1 MRAVKGFTLF
11 DSKEDMNNTIK
22 IIKLLEN
29 VGALIDRV
37 TETKKHEINK
47 REAGFLGAPLTPL
60 AASLVQPVISSVVN
74 VISGRVNRRA
84 GKEYLNKNFWF

>member
-22 IIKLLEN
+22 IIKSLEN

-37 TETKKHEINK
+37 TET
-47 REAGFLGAPLTPL
+47 
-60 AASLVQPVISSVVN
+60 
-74 VISGRVNRRA
+74 
-84 GKEYLNKNFWF
+84 